1 MDLVLY
7 HHNHTK
13 SNYPDLC
20 SILKKAD
27 HHSAS
32 EREDIDDTQE
42 VNKTPLISLFS
53 KIVLEGNDKVDEQ
66 YIPLNKLSLDDGSFN
81 NLKPAAKKDTMG
93 GWNLVPEYNRL
104 WDEFNSEFELIQNKT
119 DFNTLLALLKKYAST
134 MPSAAYKSKSDIS
147 LYDHSKTTAALAV
160 SRYLFNRDGDVKLT
174 QKDDL
179 NCYLAI
185 EGDISGIQKFIF
197 KISSPQEAQSGM
209 SKRLRGRSLYLT
221 LLCDAIATY
230 IAEKLELCEANIL
243 FCGGGRFTII
253 GPNTKMAK
261 EKLAEIKSKLNK
273 FFIDEFNAELY
284 LALVSIECCGDDLAI
299 TNERKIQE
307 SMINLDNDP
316 DIEFKKFLTQHSFPF
331 SLKIQDFQIHEKTI
345 NNINRIIEKDIPSL
359 KTFNTSTND
368 TISRIV
374 TYIAMQKPGGTSNV
388 KLAQMLGVSPNT
400 INNILNVL
408 EKTQLLFPITAY
420 GTGSKIIKK
429 PWEYFF
435 LAPSIKASINF
446 EIGRYN
452 LNNKKCLATLAETL
466 VASLLYKLKLL
477 RHNFIGL
484 FYDPKKSGVDFLVR
498 NIDKII
504 PIEVGVGKK
513 TKSQLTKAINN
524 YNSDYGILIS
534 NRTFSIKKENNII
547 YIPLRTFS
555 YI

>member
-1 MDLVLY
+1 MKLEEELMQYILAKQRLMPKIISSKLSSNNKKLNHRTDYFRIKEYIDNFLNGNNQNRFIVMPGLRGVGKTTILLQLY
-7 HHNHTK
+7 EYLIKNDVPNSDILYFDVSELK
-13 SNYPDLC
+13 SFYDVN
-20 SILKKAD
+20 ILDVITNFIENIHQTTMVELNKPIFLL
-27 HHSAS
+27 
-32 EREDIDDTQE
+32 IDE
-42 VNKTPLISLFS
+42 VHFDKNWTLTG
-53 KIVLEGNDKVDEQ
+53 KIVYDNNNN
-66 YIPLNKLSLDDGSFN
+66 IFMIFTGSSAIE
-81 NLKPAAKKDTMG
+81 LQIHADAIRRMEKKPIFPCTF
-93 GWNLVPEYNRL
+93 PEYLFLKQNIHFPKEMSFAL
-104 WDEFNSEFELIQNKT
+104 QDLI
-119 DFNTLLALLKKYAST
+119 
-134 MPSAAYKSKSDIS
+134 
-147 LYDHSKTTAALAV
+147 
-160 SRYLFNRDGDVKLT
+160 
-174 QKDDL
+174 L
-179 NCYLAI
+179 N
-185 EGDISGIQKFIF
+185 G
-197 KISSPQEAQSGM
+197 
-209 SKRLRGRSLYLT
+209 
-221 LLCDAIATY
+221 
-230 IAEKLELCEANIL
+230 N
-243 FCGGGRFTII
+243 
-253 GPNTKMAK
+253 
-261 EKLAEIKSKLNK
+261 
-273 FFIDEFNAELY
+273 
-284 LALVSIECCGDDLAI
+284 VDLAI

-435 LAPSIKASINF
+435 LAPSIKTSINF

-466 VASLLYKLKLL
+466 VASSLYKLKLL

>member
-1 MDLVLY
+1 MKLEEELMQYILAKQRLMPKIISSKLSSNNKKLNHRTDYFRIKEYIDNFLNGNNQNRFIVMPGLRGVGKTTILLQLY
-7 HHNHTK
+7 EYLIKNDVPNSDILYFDVSELK
-13 SNYPDLC
+13 SFYDVN
-20 SILKKAD
+20 ILDVITNFIENIHQTTMVELNKPIFLL
-27 HHSAS
+27 
-32 EREDIDDTQE
+32 IDE
-42 VNKTPLISLFS
+42 VHFDKNWALTG
-53 KIVLEGNDKVDEQ
+53 KIVYDNNNN
-66 YIPLNKLSLDDGSFN
+66 IFMIFTGS
-81 NLKPAAKKDTMG
+81 
-93 GWNLVPEYNRL
+93 
-104 WDEFNSEFELIQNKT
+104 S
-119 DFNTLLALLKKYAST
+119 
-134 MPSAAYKSKSDIS
+134 
-147 LYDHSKTTAALAV
+147 
-160 SRYLFNRDGDVKLT
+160 
-174 QKDDL
+174 
-179 NCYLAI
+179 AI
-185 EGDISGIQKFIF
+185 ELQI
-197 KISSPQEAQSGM
+197 
-209 SKRLRGRSLYLT
+209 RN
-221 LLCDAIATY
+221 C
-230 IAEKLELCEANIL
+230 N
-243 FCGGGRFTII
+243 
-253 GPNTKMAK
+253 
-261 EKLAEIKSKLNK
+261 
-273 FFIDEFNAELY
+273 
-284 LALVSIECCGDDLAI
+284 VDLAI

-345 NNINRIIEKDIPSL
+345 NNINRIIEKDISSL

-466 VASLLYKLKLL
+466 VASSLYKLKLL

-504 PIEVGVGKK
+504 FLY
-513 TKSQLTKAINN
+513 T
-524 YNSDYGILIS
+524 
-534 NRTFSIKKENNII
+534 
-547 YIPLRTFS
+547 
-555 YI
+555 

>member
-1 MDLVLY
+1 MQLY
-7 HHNHTK
+7 EYLIKNDVPNSDILYFDVSELK
-13 SNYPDLC
+13 SFYDVN
-20 SILKKAD
+20 ILDVITNFIENIHQTTMVELNKPIFLL
-27 HHSAS
+27 
-32 EREDIDDTQE
+32 IDE
-42 VNKTPLISLFS
+42 VHFDKNWALTG
-53 KIVLEGNDKVDEQ
+53 KIVYDNNNNIFMIFTG
-66 YIPLNKLSLDDGSFN
+66 LSAIELQIHADAIRRMEKEPIF
-81 NLKPAAKKDTMG
+81 PCTF
-93 GWNLVPEYNRL
+93 PEYLFLKQNIHFPKEMSFAL
-104 WDEFNSEFELIQNKT
+104 QDLI
-119 DFNTLLALLKKYAST
+119 
-134 MPSAAYKSKSDIS
+134 
-147 LYDHSKTTAALAV
+147 
-160 SRYLFNRDGDVKLT
+160 
-174 QKDDL
+174 L
-179 NCYLAI
+179 N
-185 EGDISGIQKFIF
+185 G
-197 KISSPQEAQSGM
+197 
-209 SKRLRGRSLYLT
+209 
-221 LLCDAIATY
+221 
-230 IAEKLELCEANIL
+230 N
-243 FCGGGRFTII
+243 
-253 GPNTKMAK
+253 
-261 EKLAEIKSKLNK
+261 
-273 FFIDEFNAELY
+273 
-284 LALVSIECCGDDLAI
+284 VDLAI

-331 SLKIQDFQIHEKTI
+331 SLKMQDFQIHEKTI
-345 NNINRIIEKDIPSL
+345 NNINRIIEKDISSL

-452 LNNKKCLATLAETL
+452 LNSKKCLSTLAETL
-466 VASLLYKLKLL
+466 VASSLYKLKLL

-484 FYDPKKSGVDFLVR
+484 FYDPKKSGVDFLVK

>member
-1 MDLVLY
+1 
-7 HHNHTK
+7 
-13 SNYPDLC
+13 
-20 SILKKAD
+20 
-27 HHSAS
+27 
-32 EREDIDDTQE
+32 
-42 VNKTPLISLFS
+42 
-53 KIVLEGNDKVDEQ
+53 
-66 YIPLNKLSLDDGSFN
+66 
-81 NLKPAAKKDTMG
+81 
-93 GWNLVPEYNRL
+93 
-104 WDEFNSEFELIQNKT
+104 
-119 DFNTLLALLKKYAST
+119 
-134 MPSAAYKSKSDIS
+134 
-147 LYDHSKTTAALAV
+147 
-160 SRYLFNRDGDVKLT
+160 
-174 QKDDL
+174 
-179 NCYLAI
+179 
-185 EGDISGIQKFIF
+185 
-197 KISSPQEAQSGM
+197 
-209 SKRLRGRSLYLT
+209 
-221 LLCDAIATY
+221 
-230 IAEKLELCEANIL
+230 
-243 FCGGGRFTII
+243 
-253 GPNTKMAK
+253 
-261 EKLAEIKSKLNK
+261 
-273 FFIDEFNAELY
+273 
-284 LALVSIECCGDDLAI
+284 
-299 TNERKIQE
+299 
-307 SMINLDNDP
+307 MINLDNDP

-331 SLKIQDFQIHEKTI
+331 SLKMQDFQIHEKTI
-345 NNINRIIEKDIPSL
+345 NNINRIIEKDISSL

-420 GTGSKIIKK
+420 GNGSKIIKK

-466 VASLLYKLKLL
+466 VASSLYKLKLL

>member
-1 MDLVLY
+1 MKLEEELMQYILAKQRLMPKIISSKLSSNNKKLNHRTDYFRIKEYIDNFLNGNNQNRFIVMPGLRGVGKTTILLQLY
-7 HHNHTK
+7 EYLIKNDVPNSDILYFDVSELK
-13 SNYPDLC
+13 SFYDVN
-20 SILKKAD
+20 ILDVITNFIENIHQTTMVELNKPIFLL
-27 HHSAS
+27 
-32 EREDIDDTQE
+32 IDE
-42 VNKTPLISLFS
+42 VHFDKNWTLTG
-53 KIVLEGNDKVDEQ
+53 KIVYDNNNNIFMIFTGSSAIELQIHVDAIRRMEKEP
-66 YIPLNKLSLDDGSFN
+66 IFPCTF
-81 NLKPAAKKDTMG
+81 
-93 GWNLVPEYNRL
+93 PEYLFLKQNIHFPKEMSFAL
-104 WDEFNSEFELIQNKT
+104 QDLI
-119 DFNTLLALLKKYAST
+119 
-134 MPSAAYKSKSDIS
+134 
-147 LYDHSKTTAALAV
+147 
-160 SRYLFNRDGDVKLT
+160 
-174 QKDDL
+174 L
-179 NCYLAI
+179 N
-185 EGDISGIQKFIF
+185 G
-197 KISSPQEAQSGM
+197 
-209 SKRLRGRSLYLT
+209 
-221 LLCDAIATY
+221 
-230 IAEKLELCEANIL
+230 N
-243 FCGGGRFTII
+243 
-253 GPNTKMAK
+253 
-261 EKLAEIKSKLNK
+261 
-273 FFIDEFNAELY
+273 
-284 LALVSIECCGDDLAI
+284 VDLAI

-331 SLKIQDFQIHEKTI
+331 SLKMQDFQIHEKTI
-345 NNINRIIEKDIPSL
+345 NNINRIIEKDISSL

-374 TYIAMQKPGGTSNV
+374 TYIAIQKPGGTSNV

-466 VASLLYKLKLL
+466 VASSLYKLKLSH
-477 RHNFIGL
+477 HNFIGL

-534 NRTFSIKKENNII
+534 NRTFNIKKENNII

>member
-1 MDLVLY
+1 MCFALQDL
-7 HHNHTK
+7 
-13 SNYPDLC
+13 
-20 SILKKAD
+20 IL
-27 HHSAS
+27 
-32 EREDIDDTQE
+32 
-42 VNKTPLISLFS
+42 N
-53 KIVLEGNDKVDEQ
+53 GNV
-66 YIPLNKLSLDDGSFN
+66 
-81 NLKPAAKKDTMG
+81 
-93 GWNLVPEYNRL
+93 
-104 WDEFNSEFELIQNKT
+104 
-119 DFNTLLALLKKYAST
+119 
-134 MPSAAYKSKSDIS
+134 
-147 LYDHSKTTAALAV
+147 
-160 SRYLFNRDGDVKLT
+160 
-174 QKDDL
+174 
-179 NCYLAI
+179 
-185 EGDISGIQKFIF
+185 
-197 KISSPQEAQSGM
+197 
-209 SKRLRGRSLYLT
+209 
-221 LLCDAIATY
+221 
-230 IAEKLELCEANIL
+230 
-243 FCGGGRFTII
+243 
-253 GPNTKMAK
+253 
-261 EKLAEIKSKLNK
+261 
-273 FFIDEFNAELY
+273 
-284 LALVSIECCGDDLAI
+284 DLAI

-331 SLKIQDFQIHEKTI
+331 SLKMQDFQIHEKTI
-345 NNINRIIEKDIPSL
+345 NNINRIIEKDISSL

-420 GTGSKIIKK
+420 STGSKIIKK

-466 VASLLYKLKLL
+466 VASSLYKLKLL